1 MILYFVV
8 FTLLLVTNDKYVQE
22 YLGLWQWFLPCAYC
36 SWFYL
41 GPCLTAPSFDAK
53 ETFWNKTTWQ
63 LHLKNSQQQSHFTR
77 KWRTLC
83 FPPDKG
89 TFFCSDSQQNM
100 NLPCAPCVEC
110 LVIMP
115 TVQYEAVQNRWR
127 QQERVSIKRDK
138 KMFSKRFVP
147 CNFLWNICHC
157 LCDLCKLYSTWD
169 QRKYRQCLPF
179 VAKCSQRQSL
189 PCVSIVT
196 PVCCVAI
203 TSLVVYSTNTRA
215 LTLLLCLPVSST
227 DITGQWGLLAN
238 SKPIHRE
245 PYSNSF
251 NVL

>member
-1 MILYFVV
+1 MAVIFALCLLFLVLFGPLPYCTIFWCKRNILKQD
-8 FTLLLVTNDKYVQE
+8 NM
-22 YLGLWQWFLPCAYC
+22 
-36 SWFYL
+36 
-41 GPCLTAPSFDAK
+41 
-53 ETFWNKTTWQ
+53 TTPVEKQ
-63 LHLKNSQQQSHFTR
+63 PATKSLYKKMKNIM
-77 KWRTLC
+77 

-238 SKPIHRE
+238 SKSIHRE